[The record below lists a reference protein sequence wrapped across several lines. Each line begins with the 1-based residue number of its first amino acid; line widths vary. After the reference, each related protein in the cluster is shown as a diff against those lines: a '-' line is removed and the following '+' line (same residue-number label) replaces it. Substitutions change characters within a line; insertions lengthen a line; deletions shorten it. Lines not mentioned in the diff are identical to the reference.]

1 MKKYI
6 LAIPN
11 FSEGKDS
18 IIIEKILFPFRN
30 KKNIKLIDYNPDPDF
45 NRTCFDV
52 IGEVEVMFEALID
65 MTRIAMENINMEH
78 QTGKHPRIGAQD
90 TIPVFPLKNITL
102 EECKE
107 FIEKLGKE
115 IYSQLKLPV
124 YFSGESA
131 RTPERKNLDF
141 IRKGQ
146 YEGLKKVAHTPE
158 RAPDIGPAELHP
170 IAGAVILSASV
181 RPLVAYNVFLDTDD
195 VSITKSIAK
204 TVRGPSG
211 GFSTVKAIGLIFK
224 ERKQAAVS
232 MNMFDFELTP
242 LYRTFE
248 LVKREADRYGVKVTG
263 SEIVG
268 TLQQEALILV
278 SEYFLGLRGFNRKQI
293 IENHLQDL

>member
-1 MKKYI
+1 VKKYI
-6 LAIPN
+6 LAVPN
-11 FSEGKDS
+11 FSEGRDN
-18 IIIEKILFPFRN
+18 IIIENILSPFRN
-30 KKNIKLIDYNPDPDF
+30 KKNVKLIDYNPNPDF
-45 NRTCFDV
+45 NRTCFDT
-52 IGEVEVMFEALID
+52 IGEVNAMFEALID

-90 TIPVFPLKNITL
+90 TIPIFPLKNITL

-107 FIEKLGKE
+107 FIKKLGKE

-124 YFSGESA
+124 YFSGENA
-131 RTPERKNLDF
+131 RIPERKNLAF

-146 YEGLKKVAHTPE
+146 YEGLKKVVHTPE

-170 IAGAVILSASV
+170 TAGAVILSASE

-195 VSITKSIAK
+195 VSIAKSIAK
-204 TVRGPSG
+204 AVRGPSG
-211 GFSTVKAIGLIFK
+211 GFSTVRAIGLIFK
-224 ERKQAAVS
+224 EKKQVAVS
-232 MNMFDFELTP
+232 MNMLDYRLTP

-248 LVKREADRYGVKVTG
+248 LIRREADRYGVKVTG

-278 SEYFLGLRGFNRKQI
+278 AEYFLGLRGFDRALI